1 MRAIKIRSVRFAGP
15 LSFRLTPTS
24 SWKTK
29 AHCNCLDAR
38 RMQAAAGKMKT
49 TRKEKPC
56 RQNHLP
62 HPSRPP
68 PTHRLKPSH
77 RRALP
82 RRAVCACARN
92 CTRHVIVPT
101 VAAAV
106 LLSWKLGVITI
117 VCGEYRK
124 SDCRRETRFVHTRQ
138 TIYSSNLHL
147 FHFCAQVN
155 LDAINQI
162 SCAHDANTGVT

>member
-1 MRAIKIRSVRFAGP
+1 MRAIKIRSVRFVGP

-124 SDCRRETRFVHTRQ
+124 PDCRRETRFVHTRQ
-138 TIYSSNLHL
+138 TIYSSNLHPV
-147 FHFCAQVN
+147 HFCAQVN

-162 SCAHDANTGVT
+162 SCAYDANTGVT